1 MLASSEE
8 LFESRKYKG
17 YYALLVEVFSCYLF
31 EGYSRNLYK
40 FKINRLAPL
49 FTIKLTVH
57 CQENYYICF
66 FSLRMK
72 PHLRR
77 LFFLVIPLFLFS
89 CGNASQENE
98 LLGNLAQDTL
108 RYSIK
113 KYTFPPLSNNARVQ
127 IENWSVYDDFY
138 AEAST
143 LNGLNLE
150 GLRLKTGKLL
160 SHTDSLSKKIPDTL
174 FTSAIYSR
182 LVILRTRVELLKQEV
197 NRDRDVIEPARIEA
211 NIEEANNAIENLIVQ
226 LNEKFQKDGIDLQR
240 IDNEKKEL
248 EKQKKFLDSVY
259 RAELKDQK
267 K

>member
-1 MLASSEE
+1 ML
-8 LFESRKYKG
+8 
-17 YYALLVEVFSCYLF
+17 
-31 EGYSRNLYK
+31 
-40 FKINRLAPL
+40 
-49 FTIKLTVH
+49 
-57 CQENYYICF
+57 
-66 FSLRMK
+66 
-72 PHLRR
+72 
-77 LFFLVIPLFLFS
+77 S
-89 CGNASQENE
+89 CGDSSQEDE
-98 LLGNLAQDTL
+98 LLGTVVQDTL

-113 KYTFPPLSNNARVQ
+113 KYSFPPLSSNAREQ

-150 GLRLKTGKLL
+150 NLRLKTTKLL

-197 NRDRDVIEPARIEA
+197 NRDRDVVETQRIEA
-211 NIEEANNAIENLIVQ
+211 NIQETNNAVKNLIVQ

>member
-1 MLASSEE
+1 
-8 LFESRKYKG
+8 
-17 YYALLVEVFSCYLF
+17 
-31 EGYSRNLYK
+31 
-40 FKINRLAPL
+40 
-49 FTIKLTVH
+49 
-57 CQENYYICF
+57 
-66 FSLRMK
+66 MK
-72 PHLRR
+72 PHLARFVF
-77 LFFLVIPLFLFS
+77 LVFPFFLIS
-89 CGNASQENE
+89 CGNSSQEDNIE
-98 LLGNLAQDTL
+98 DNLAQDTL

-113 KYTFPPLSNNARVQ
+113 KYTFPELSNNAREQ

-150 GLRLKTGKLL
+150 SLRLKAEKLL

-174 FTSAIYSR
+174 YTNAIYSR
-182 LVILRTRVELLKQEV
+182 IVIVRTRVELLKQEV
-197 NRDRDVIEPARIEA
+197 NRDREVIVVEKIES
-211 NIEEANNAIENLIVQ
+211 NIDETNWAVKNLIVQ
-226 LNEKFQKDGIDLQR
+226 LNEKFQKDRIDLQR

>member
-1 MLASSEE
+1 
-8 LFESRKYKG
+8 
-17 YYALLVEVFSCYLF
+17 
-31 EGYSRNLYK
+31 
-40 FKINRLAPL
+40 
-49 FTIKLTVH
+49 
-57 CQENYYICF
+57 
-66 FSLRMK
+66 MK
-72 PHLRR
+72 PDFRR
-77 LFFLVIPLFLFS
+77 LLFLILPLFLFS
-89 CGNASQENE
+89 CGDSTQEDK
-98 LLGNLAQDTL
+98 LLGNLVQDTL
-108 RYSIK
+108 RYSVN
-113 KYTFPPLSNNARVQ
+113 KYNFPPLSSNAREQ

-150 GLRLKTGKLL
+150 NLRLKTGKLL

-174 FTSAIYSR
+174 YTSAIYTR
-182 LVILRTRVELLKQEV
+182 LVILRTRVELLKQEL
-197 NRDRDVIEPARIEA
+197 NRDRDVVEAKRIED
-211 NIEEANNAIENLIVQ
+211 NIEETNMAVKNLIVQ

>member
-1 MLASSEE
+1 
-8 LFESRKYKG
+8 
-17 YYALLVEVFSCYLF
+17 
-31 EGYSRNLYK
+31 
-40 FKINRLAPL
+40 
-49 FTIKLTVH
+49 
-57 CQENYYICF
+57 
-66 FSLRMK
+66 MK

-77 LFFLVIPLFLFS
+77 ILFFVLPLFLFS
-89 CGNASQENE
+89 CGDSAQENE
-98 LLGNLAQDTL
+98 LLDTVVQDTV

-113 KYTFPPLSNNARVQ
+113 KHPFPPLTNNAREQ

-150 GLRLKTGKLL
+150 GLRLKTAKLL

-182 LVILRTRVELLKQEV
+182 LVILQTRVELLKQEV
-197 NRDRDVIEPARIEA
+197 NRDRDVIEAQKIEDH
-211 NIEEANNAIENLIVQ
+211 IEETNNAVENLIVQ

>member
-1 MLASSEE
+1 
-8 LFESRKYKG
+8 
-17 YYALLVEVFSCYLF
+17 
-31 EGYSRNLYK
+31 
-40 FKINRLAPL
+40 
-49 FTIKLTVH
+49 
-57 CQENYYICF
+57 
-66 FSLRMK
+66 MK
-72 PHLRR
+72 PDLRR
-77 LFFLVIPLFLFS
+77 LLFLLFPLFLFS
-89 CGNASQENE
+89 CGDSTQEDE
-98 LLGNLAQDTL
+98 LLGNLVQDTL
-108 RYSIK
+108 RYSVK
-113 KYTFPPLSNNARVQ
+113 KYTFPPLSNNAREQ

-150 GLRLKTGKLL
+150 NLRLKTGKLL

-174 FTSAIYSR
+174 YTSAIYSR
-182 LVILRTRVELLKQEV
+182 LVILRTRVELLKQEL
-197 NRDRDVIEPARIEA
+197 NRDRDVIEAERIET
-211 NIEEANNAIENLIVQ
+211 NIEETNMAVKNLIVQ

>member
-1 MLASSEE
+1 
-8 LFESRKYKG
+8 
-17 YYALLVEVFSCYLF
+17 
-31 EGYSRNLYK
+31 
-40 FKINRLAPL
+40 
-49 FTIKLTVH
+49 
-57 CQENYYICF
+57 
-66 FSLRMK
+66 MK
-72 PHLRR
+72 PDLRR
-77 LFFLVIPLFLFS
+77 LLFLLFPLFLFS
-89 CGNASQENE
+89 CGDSTQEDE
-98 LLGNLAQDTL
+98 LLGNLVQDTL
-108 RYSIK
+108 RYSVK
-113 KYTFPPLSNNARVQ
+113 KYTFPPLSNNAREQ

-150 GLRLKTGKLL
+150 NLRLKTGKLL

-174 FTSAIYSR
+174 YTSAIYSR
-182 LVILRTRVELLKQEV
+182 LVILRTRVELLKQEL
-197 NRDRDVIEPARIEA
+197 NRDRDVIEAKRIET
-211 NIEEANNAIENLIVQ
+211 NIEETNMAVKNLIVQ

>member
-1 MLASSEE
+1 LRNY
-8 LFESRKYKG
+8 FESRKYKG
-17 YYALLVEVFSCYLF
+17 YYALLVEVFSREPTNYRLKTH
-31 EGYSRNLYK
+31 YK

-49 FTIKLTVH
+49 FTTKLTVH
-57 CQENYYICF
+57 CQENCYICF

-72 PHLRR
+72 PDLRR
-77 LFFLVIPLFLFS
+77 LLFLVLPLLLFS
-89 CGNASQENE
+89 CGDSSVEDE
-98 LLGNLAQDTL
+98 LLGNLAHDTL
-108 RYSIK
+108 RYSVN
-113 KYTFPPLSNNARVQ
+113 KYTFPTLSNNAREQ

-150 GLRLKTGKLL
+150 NLRLKTSKLL

-197 NRDRDVIEPARIEA
+197 NRDRDVIEAQRIED
-211 NIEEANNAIENLIVQ
+211 NIEETNAAVKNLIVQ

>member
-1 MLASSEE
+1 
-8 LFESRKYKG
+8 
-17 YYALLVEVFSCYLF
+17 
-31 EGYSRNLYK
+31 
-40 FKINRLAPL
+40 
-49 FTIKLTVH
+49 
-57 CQENYYICF
+57 
-66 FSLRMK
+66 MK
-72 PHLRR
+72 PLLRQL
-77 LFFLVIPLFLFS
+77 LFLLLPLFLFS
-89 CGNASQENE
+89 CGNSSPEDD
-98 LLGNLAQDTL
+98 LLGTLAQDTL
-108 RYSIK
+108 RYSVK
-113 KYTFPPLSNNARVQ
+113 KYNFPPLSNNAREQ

-150 GLRLKTGKLL
+150 NLRLKTEKLL

-174 FTSAIYSR
+174 FTSSIYSR

-197 NRDRDVIEPARIEA
+197 NRGAVITENLEA
-211 NIEEANNAIENLIVQ
+211 NIEETNAAVKNLIVQ

>member
-1 MLASSEE
+1 
-8 LFESRKYKG
+8 
-17 YYALLVEVFSCYLF
+17 
-31 EGYSRNLYK
+31 
-40 FKINRLAPL
+40 
-49 FTIKLTVH
+49 
-57 CQENYYICF
+57 
-66 FSLRMK
+66 MK
-72 PHLRR
+72 PDLRR
-77 LFFLVIPLFLFS
+77 LLFLLLPLFLFS
-89 CGNASQENE
+89 CGDSSKEDE
-98 LLGNLAQDTL
+98 LLGNVVQDTL
-108 RYSIK
+108 RYSVK
-113 KYTFPPLSNNARVQ
+113 KYTFPQLSNNAREQ

-150 GLRLKTGKLL
+150 NLRFKTAKLL

-197 NRDRDVIEPARIEA
+197 NRDRDVIETEKIEV
-211 NIEEANNAIENLIVQ
+211 NIAETNTAVENLIVQ

>member
-1 MLASSEE
+1 
-8 LFESRKYKG
+8 
-17 YYALLVEVFSCYLF
+17 
-31 EGYSRNLYK
+31 
-40 FKINRLAPL
+40 
-49 FTIKLTVH
+49 
-57 CQENYYICF
+57 
-66 FSLRMK
+66 MK
-72 PHLRR
+72 PDLRR
-77 LFFLVIPLFLFS
+77 LLFLLLSLFLFS
-89 CGNASQENE
+89 CGDSTQEDE
-98 LLGNLAQDTL
+98 LLGNLVQDTL
-108 RYSIK
+108 RYSVK
-113 KYTFPPLSNNARVQ
+113 KYPFPPLSNNAREQ

-138 AEAST
+138 LEAST

-150 GLRLKTGKLL
+150 NLRLKTGKLL

-174 FTSAIYSR
+174 YTSAIYSR

-197 NRDRDVIEPARIEA
+197 NRDRDVIEAERIEA
-211 NIEEANNAIENLIVQ
+211 NIEETNMAVKNLIVQ

>member
-1 MLASSEE
+1 MKPDLRRLLLFILPLFFFSCGYSSEE
-8 LFESRKYKG
+8 DE
-17 YYALLVEVFSCYLF
+17 
-31 EGYSRNLYK
+31 
-40 FKINRLAPL
+40 LA
-49 FTIKLTVH
+49 
-57 CQENYYICF
+57 
-66 FSLRMK
+66 
-72 PHLRR
+72 
-77 LFFLVIPLFLFS
+77 
-89 CGNASQENE
+89 
-98 LLGNLAQDTL
+98 GNLVQDTL
-108 RYSIK
+108 RYSVK
-113 KYTFPPLSNNARVQ
+113 KYTFPQLSNNAREQ

-138 AEAST
+138 TEAST

-150 GLRLKTGKLL
+150 NLRLKTVRLL

-197 NRDRDVIEPARIEA
+197 TRDRGAVETARVEA
-211 NIEEANNAIENLIVQ
+211 NIEETNTAVANLIVQ